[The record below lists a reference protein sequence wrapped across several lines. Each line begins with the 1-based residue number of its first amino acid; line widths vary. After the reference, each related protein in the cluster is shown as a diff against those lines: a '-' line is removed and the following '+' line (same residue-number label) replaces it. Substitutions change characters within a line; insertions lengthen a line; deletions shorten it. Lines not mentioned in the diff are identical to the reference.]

1 MTTKFYFDFRDI
13 FRAGRVGFKGKKMM
27 MHFLGLML
35 GYLIYEA
42 LTYLSLVSSGAGAF
56 WAKYGLRPVC
66 FMEASASGL
75 PLATKIMMAIGC
87 FIWIIIYYL
96 FSTAV
101 SKVAVEELR
110 GDDFYSMKAALGFA
124 CKRWKSIFITMVAL
138 VGIFIFCLFFPS
150 VVGLLDL
157 IPGVEQAAEH
167 FGTPVTT
174 FLTIPIY
181 FMGLFMVLVILAL
194 LFGLILIPA
203 IVAVT
208 GEDVFETIYELFSTI
223 WNQPWRL
230 IVYGSLLKAV
240 IGLGCILFAFM
251 SVAGMCI
258 AFLPSALLA
267 SQDTHYFADVI
278 ARSLRIVGGNS
289 EVFGVSPAEV
299 LGIIPGVSS
308 LTSDM
313 SWTLDVATFFLF
325 SSLIM
330 IAAIILSY
338 PLSIISSGY
347 TVLYV
352 ILRKKNTD
360 ENMLEVE
367 EEEEIEMSSVEEP
380 AETEESTEEEEE
392 STEEKT
398 EEESEEDS
406 EKE

>member
-13 FRAGRVGFKGKKMM
+13 FRAGRLGFKGKKMM

-35 GYLIYEA
+35 GYLIYES
-42 LTYLSLVSSGAGAF
+42 LTYLSLVSSGAGKF
-56 WAKYGLRPVC
+56 WAAYGLRPVC
-66 FMEASASGL
+66 PFESAVELS
-75 PLATKIMMAIGC
+75 PATIIMMAVGA
-87 FIWIIIYYL
+87 FIWVIIYYL

-150 VVGLLDL
+150 MVGLLDL

-167 FGTPVTT
+167 FAAPMTT

-194 LFGLILIPA
+194 LFGLLLIPA

-230 IVYGSLLKAV
+230 IIYGKLLIFVKSLGSAV
-240 IGLGCILFAFM
+240 FAAASIAGLY
-251 SVAGMCI
+251 I
-258 AFLPSALLA
+258 AFLPSVLLA
-267 SQDTHYFADVI
+267 NQETHYFADLM
-278 ARSLRIVGGNS
+278 ARSLRIVGVNP
-289 EVFGVSPAEV
+289 EMIER
-299 LGIIPGVSS
+299 IIPNVSS
-308 LTSDM
+308 LHPSM
-313 SWTLDVATFFLF
+313 PWTLDVATFFLF
-325 SSLIM
+325 GSFIM

-338 PLSIISSGY
+338 PLSIMSSGY
-347 TVLYV
+347 TILYV

-367 EEEEIEMSSVEEP
+367 EEEEIGMSAAEEPKEPEKTEESAAEEP
-380 AETEESTEEEEE
+380 A
-392 STEEKT
+392 
-398 EEESEEDS
+398 EESEEDS
-406 EKE
+406 EQE

>member
-42 LTYLSLVSSGAGAF
+42 LTYLSLVSSGAGKF
-56 WAKYGLRPVC
+56 WAAYGLRPVC
-66 FMEASASGL
+66 PFESAVELS
-75 PLATKIMMAIGC
+75 PATIIMMAVGA
-87 FIWIIIYYL
+87 FIWVIIYYL

-150 VVGLLDL
+150 LVGLLDL

-167 FGTPVTT
+167 FAAPVTT

-194 LFGLILIPA
+194 LSGLFLIPA

-230 IVYGSLLKAV
+230 VIYAKLLMLVKSLGSAV
-240 IGLGCILFAFM
+240 FM
-251 SVAGMCI
+251 AVSIAGMCI

-267 SQDTHYFADVI
+267 KQETHYFADVI
-278 ARSLRIVGGNS
+278 ARSLRIIGVNATNVMG
-289 EVFGVSPAEV
+289 EV
-299 LGIIPGVSS
+299 IPGLSPLS
-308 LTSDM
+308 SDM
-313 SWTLDVATFFLF
+313 VWTLDVSTFFLF
-325 SSLIM
+325 GSLIM

-338 PLSIISSGY
+338 PLSIMSSGY
-347 TVLYV
+347 TILYV

-367 EEEEIEMSSVEEP
+367 EEEEMEMSVAEEPEEPEEAKESAEEEP
-380 AETEESTEEEEE
+380 A
-392 STEEKT
+392 
-398 EEESEEDS
+398 EESEEDS
-406 EKE
+406 EQE